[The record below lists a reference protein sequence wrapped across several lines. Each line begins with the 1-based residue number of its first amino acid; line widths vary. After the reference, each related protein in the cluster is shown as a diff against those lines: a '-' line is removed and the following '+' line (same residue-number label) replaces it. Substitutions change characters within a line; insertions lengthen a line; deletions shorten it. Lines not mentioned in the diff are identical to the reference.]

1 MTTIA
6 YHHESK
12 TIAWDSRT
20 TEGGIIKNDSAVKV
34 IKRDGV
40 TFWLS
45 GCRSDH
51 EMLIDAWFGNKSSVI
66 PESQAIVLDDG
77 KFYGCAVNEERI
89 FWREELD
96 ANEAIGSGR
105 YWAMAA
111 MDFGK
116 TPKQAVE
123 YAKTRDCYT
132 GGDVHEFCLPAK
144 SKEQMVKVS
153 DVRNSALS
161 LLGICQ
167 HGRDAYCCA
176 ICDELASSPAGKSG
190 EQKQTTSRIK
200 AAMERLHKS
209 RKR

>member
-12 TIAWDSRT
+12 TIAWDSRA

-40 TFWLS
+40 TFWMS

-51 EMLIDAWFGNKSSVI
+51 EMLIDAWFGNKPSVI

-132 GGDVHEFCLPAK
+132 GGEVHELCLSVETA
-144 SKEQMVKVS
+144 
-153 DVRNSALS
+153 
-161 LLGICQ
+161 
-167 HGRDAYCCA
+167 
-176 ICDELASSPAGKSG
+176 
-190 EQKQTTSRIK
+190 EQKMQ
-200 AAMERLHKS
+200 RLQAETISKLSATCYGAINDQPIISKPIDCSKWHGINP
-209 RKR
+209 RTWLW